1 MAGEIFV
8 EIQKVGNALRV
19 AAIDGATAEEV
30 VFQVPARTP
39 RADIDTLARAKL
51 AWKLK
56 RVASNEKRPDTRPGR
71 RGIEV

>member
-8 EIQKVGNALRV
+8 EIQRVGNALRV

-30 VFQVPARTP
+30 VFQVPAKTP
-39 RADIDTLARAKL
+39 RADIDVLARAKL

-56 RVASNEKRPDTRPGR
+56 RASANKKRPDAGSGR

>member
-1 MAGEIFV
+1 MPGEIFV

-56 RVASNEKRPDTRPGR
+56 RSAANEKRPSKGPGR

>member
-8 EIQKVGNALRV
+8 EIQRVGNALRV
-19 AAIDGATAEEV
+19 AAIDSATAEEV

-39 RADIDTLARAKL
+39 REDIDVLARAKL

-56 RVASNEKRPDTRPGR
+56 RSVVKEKRPDTRPGR

>member
-1 MAGEIFV
+1 MPGEIFV

-56 RVASNEKRPDTRPGR
+56 RCAANEKRPSKGPGR

>member
-8 EIQKVGNALRV
+8 EIQRVGNALRV
-19 AAIDGATAEEV
+19 AAIDGTTAEEV
-30 VFQVPARTP
+30 VFQVPASTP
-39 RADIDTLARAKL
+39 RSSIDDLARAKL

-56 RVASNEKRPDTRPGR
+56 RAAANEKRPDTRSGR

>member
-39 RADIDTLARAKL
+39 RADIDMLARAKL

-56 RVASNEKRPDTRPGR
+56 RAAANEKRPGKGPGR